1 MKTVRTVYLSGPM
14 SGIEDF
20 NFPAFNAAA
29 ERWRKAGWF
38 IINPAEE
45 FDGRTDLPRE
55 QYIRRDIE
63 NLLLADGIALLPGW
77 KKSKG
82 ALLEVAIAIELGLA
96 FFNAETMAPIEE
108 PLIFLGPNGTLLP
121 VSEPEPPAE
130 VPNVR
135 PWSGLPNTPEHQEWV
150 EKGRVEKG
158 LDDTLGHVSLEADKL
173 VYGDRNASYGHPY
186 DDYLC
191 TSRMWEAILLLPPGS
206 IGPEKAAL
214 MMALMKVSRASRKY
228 KRDNYVDLCGYA
240 ECANRIHLRE
250 EGKE

>member
-29 ERWRKAGWF
+29 ERWRKAGWT
-38 IINPAEE
+38 IINPAES
-45 FDGRTDLPRE
+45 FGGRTDLPRE
-55 QYIRRDIE
+55 EYIREDIK
-63 NLLLADGIALLPGW
+63 NLLRAEGVALLPGW
-77 KKSKG
+77 SASKG
-82 ALLEVAIAIELGLA
+82 ALLEVSIAIELGLS
-96 FFNAETMAPIEE
+96 FFSADSMAPI
-108 PLIFLGPNGTLLP
+108 PTPDILLTTRP
-121 VSEPEPPAE
+121 SE
-130 VPNVR
+130 VISSSRNFDLR
-135 PWSGLPNTPEHQEWV
+135 LTPEHRAWV
-150 EKGRVEKG
+150 E
-158 LDDTLGHVSLEADKL
+158 DDHEIEQKANQPEPVGPDEGHVALEADKL

-240 ECANRIHLRE
+240 ECANRIHLRG